1 MVYIFFVQFRTSIR
15 HKNNVLKLKVFYS
28 NRPSRLV
35 TFKIENEVIFWVFIT
50 TAKENL
56 YLYHSQKDPD
66 FMNILTNPRELITLI
81 TFSLQ
86 GILRSDSYFIAP
98 YIVWTVPVTSKWPN
112 VEPYVKEYVKVL
124 LTRLICKVKQNWPWY
139 KKTGFLSNLS
149 CQRDLLSRY
158 CPIATIILCSNPKNS
173 FKS

>member
-1 MVYIFFVQFRTSIR
+1 MSFYNDCQGESILISYPKRPRFHEYTNKSAWTNNTYYIFTAYHLNIAFRFILYSALYSMDCSCNIKT
-15 HKNNVLKLKVFYS
+15 VKL
-28 NRPSRLV
+28 
-35 TFKIENEVIFWVFIT
+35 
-50 TAKENL
+50 
-56 YLYHSQKDPD
+56 
-66 FMNILTNPRELITLI
+66 
-81 TFSLQ
+81 
-86 GILRSDSYFIAP
+86 
-98 YIVWTVPVTSKWPN
+98 PN

-173 FKS
+173 LKVNSVWKFCGPDWGC